1 MIIREPLIQ
10 ATYYYLHEAPGE
22 SASRREDRYRL
33 FVEDTQRMF
42 ASVAGWLAMSAPDLP
57 ALAPVERPTQALHPL
72 MAPAELRGHTNAAAW
87 LQAYALRNML
97 LLRVVLARPGDHE
110 HTVWQTLDE
119 SLGGAPTTPTWLATA
134 RYWCGIAARLPEE
147 LDAQFPQSMR
157 LEFGLFS
164 PGEADA
170 RLLIY
175 PDTRSEARA
184 RHFLSVTAPRLD
196 WYPVEADVHLAR
208 YADHVAQ
215 AGRAP
220 QAALDRV
227 AQTMQG
233 WTAPDARSRLRSLDP
248 LGEEIT
254 ALEAAYHQGLRDLDI
269 TRATAGRL
277 NRLAGEY
284 RLALMQSG
292 LWDAAPAI
300 WEARVAQVSAQVEQ
314 VEAEVVTVEV
324 PLRRIELM
332 MQTVQ
337 TRVLLLQSER
347 ERRLATLLAAV
358 GVALVALLIAD
369 TDPVLMLVRVLLL
382 ALVAGGVALAWRRW
396 QGGQGEQGE

>member
-1 MIIREPLIQ
+1 
-10 ATYYYLHEAPGE
+10 
-22 SASRREDRYRL
+22 
-33 FVEDTQRMF
+33 
-42 ASVAGWLAMSAPDLP
+42 
-57 ALAPVERPTQALHPL
+57 
-72 MAPAELRGHTNAAAW
+72 
-87 LQAYALRNML
+87 
-97 LLRVVLARPGDHE
+97 
-110 HTVWQTLDE
+110 
-119 SLGGAPTTPTWLATA
+119 
-134 RYWCGIAARLPEE
+134 
-147 LDAQFPQSMR
+147 
-157 LEFGLFS
+157 
-164 PGEADA
+164 
-170 RLLIY
+170 
-175 PDTRSEARA
+175 
-184 RHFLSVTAPRLD
+184 
-196 WYPVEADVHLAR
+196 
-208 YADHVAQ
+208 
-215 AGRAP
+215 
-220 QAALDRV
+220 
-227 AQTMQG
+227 MQG

-254 ALEAAYHQGLRDLDI
+254 ALRSRLSPGLRDLDI

-314 VEAEVVTVEV
+314 VEAEVVTVEAT
-324 PLRRIELM
+324 LRRIELM